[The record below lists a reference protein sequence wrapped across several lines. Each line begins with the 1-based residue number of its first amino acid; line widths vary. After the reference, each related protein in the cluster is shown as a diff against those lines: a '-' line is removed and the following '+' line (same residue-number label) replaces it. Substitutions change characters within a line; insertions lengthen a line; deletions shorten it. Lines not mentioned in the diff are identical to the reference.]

1 MITSHMD
8 NDDHSYWATNHPLG
22 FGMRQTKQ
30 LNTGTAPAPVSPRS
44 FWFRTCQ
51 KFARYLGKVTLAVI

>member
-1 MITSHMD
+1 MYNYMILQIGRCMTMITSHMD

-30 LNTGTAPAPVSPRS
+30 LNTGTAPAPVSD
-44 FWFRTCQ
+44 Q
-51 KFARYLGKVTLAVI
+51 I